1 MLEADIYL
9 KYISTRLA
17 KIVTSAI
24 IPDNESVDGEVRIST
39 ILDGSKLRVHI
50 GGCSRIETLQA
61 TIQDLFRCIH
71 AAEGSFAVTKRRR
84 RHYERFK

>member
-9 KYISTRLA
+9 KYNSTKLA
-17 KIVTSAI
+17 KTVTSAI
-24 IPDNESVDGEVRIST
+24 VPDNKPVDGKVRIST
-39 ILDGSKLRVHI
+39 SLDGSRLRVHI
-50 GGCSRIETLQA
+50 GGCSRFETLQA

-84 RHYERFK
+84 QNYERFK